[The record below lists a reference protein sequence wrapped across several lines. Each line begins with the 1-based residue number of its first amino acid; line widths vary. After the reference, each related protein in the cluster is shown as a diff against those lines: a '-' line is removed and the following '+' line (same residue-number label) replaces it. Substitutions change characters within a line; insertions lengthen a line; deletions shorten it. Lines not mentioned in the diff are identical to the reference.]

1 MSSDMKKEYVCIHK
15 CRKTFKLGLVMQI
28 VTLDVWEA
36 ETGIMSSK
44 LDIKILSPAATKRAA
59 SVSQW

>member
-28 VTLDVWEA
+28 VTLDIWEA
-36 ETGIMSSK
+36 ETGI
-44 LDIKILSPAATKRAA
+44 
-59 SVSQW
+59 VS